1 MDIRPDMAPKPLRSS
16 IWLGIGVVLFTL
28 ILALLFFVLASHT
41 LRQEWDQKAPPAG
54 TAPAAPTAPGPVIPH

>member
-1 MDIRPDMAPKPLRSS
+1 MNIRPDVAPRPLRSS

-28 ILALLFFVLASHT
+28 ILALLFFVLPPHT

-54 TAPAAPTAPGPVIPH
+54 TAPAAPTTPGPVIPH

>member
-1 MDIRPDMAPKPLRSS
+1 MNIRPDVAPRPLRSS

-54 TAPAAPTAPGPVIPH
+54 TAPAAPTTPGPVIPH